1 MEINWNEA
9 FGLTAEDLKDQG
21 EPETGEQEEQEDA
34 QTDPEG
40 TEAEE
45 QAEEQAEEPEA
56 EEPEAEE
63 EEAEEE
69 EAESGEQAEE
79 PEADH
84 QEQDPQTRKENA
96 ARRRRR
102 QQEERIRQ
110 AEEAAR
116 EDERKKAK
124 EAWEQFFKTANL
136 RDPKTGEII
145 TSAEEFQRS
154 QKEMESRKLRRK
166 LSGGELS
173 VEDILAVVEQSPA
186 IQQMRRQQE
195 QEQEREFKA
204 VVDKEMERIREMDP
218 EIKDL
223 NDILAMDTG
232 KEFQRLVRENGLSF
246 LQAFR
251 LANEEKL
258 KKAAA
263 AKAARTAYSQQ
274 AGKAHLHASGTRG
287 QGGVQV
293 PQGVAYWYR
302 QFQPGMT
309 DEEIRKDYAA
319 RTRGKN

>member
-9 FGLTAEDLKDQG
+9 FGLTEEDLKNQG
-21 EPETGEQEEQEDA
+21 EPETGKQEEQEDD

-40 TEAEE
+40 TDAEE
-45 QAEEQAEEPEA
+45 Q
-56 EEPEAEE
+56 
-63 EEAEEE
+63 
-69 EAESGEQAEE
+69 GEG

-84 QEQDPQTRKENA
+84 KEQDPQTRKENA

-116 EDERKKAK
+116 EDEREKAK
-124 EAWEQFFKTANL
+124 EAWNQFFKTANL

-145 TSAEEFQRS
+145 TSVEEFQRS

-204 VVDKEMERIREMDP
+204 VVDKEMEQIREMAP
-218 EIKDL
+218 EVKDL

-251 LANEEKL
+251 LANGEKL

-263 AKAARTAYSQQ
+263 AKAARTVYSQQ

-293 PQGVAYWYR
+293 PQDVAYWYR
-302 QFQPGMT
+302 QFQPEMT

>member
-9 FGLTAEDLKDQG
+9 FGLTAKDLKDQG
-21 EPETGEQEEQEDA
+21 EPETGEQEEREEA
-34 QTDPEG
+34 QTETEG
-40 TEAEE
+40 TDAEE
-45 QAEEQAEEPEA
+45 QGEEP
-56 EEPEAEE
+56 
-63 EEAEEE
+63 EAEEE

-124 EAWEQFFKTANL
+124 EAWDQFFKTANL

-154 QKEMESRKLRRK
+154 QKEMESRKLQRK

-218 EIKDL
+218 EVKDL

-258 KKAAA
+258 KQAAA

-293 PQGVAYWYR
+293 PQDVAYWYR
-302 QFQPGMT
+302 QFQPEMT

>member
-9 FGLTAEDLKDQG
+9 FGLTEEDLKDQG

-45 QAEEQAEEPEA
+45 QAEEP
-56 EEPEAEE
+56 
-63 EEAEEE
+63 EAEEE

-79 PEADH
+79 PEAEP

-204 VVDKEMERIREMDP
+204 VVDKEMEQIREMDP

-293 PQGVAYWYR
+293 PQDVAYWYR